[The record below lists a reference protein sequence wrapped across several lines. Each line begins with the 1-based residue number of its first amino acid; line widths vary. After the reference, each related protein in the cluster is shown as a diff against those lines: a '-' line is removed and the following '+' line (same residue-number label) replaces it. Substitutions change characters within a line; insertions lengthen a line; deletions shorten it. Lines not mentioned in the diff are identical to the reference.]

1 MTETGK
7 QEKGEEGR
15 VVCWEA
21 AKSIRGTF
29 RSSQL
34 YPHFCQGKQGR

>member
-7 QEKGEEGR
+7 QEKGEEGH

-21 AKSIRGTF
+21 AESIRDTF
-29 RSSQL
+29 CSSQL
-34 YPHFCQGKQGR
+34 YPLFCQGKQGR